1 MQFPNLS
8 KFNGTKVRSD
18 PPPFRSAMGE
28 AERQAVLDVLAYY
41 ESSQA
46 DPPYE
51 GIFQR
56 KFENEFAKLMGGGY
70 ARAVSSG
77 SVACFIAIRALRLPL
92 GSEIIVP
99 GVTDSGSIFAIVEA
113 GLSPV
118 IVDTMP
124 DSYNTNWEEL
134 ELAITSK
141 TSAIFAVHMAGEPL
155 DILTISENA
164 KNQNL
169 RLIEDCSQAPFARIC
184 KTNCVCQPA
193 ICAGMPV
200 GGFGDVAAY
209 STMYRKSLHTGG
221 SGGVVFTKDEI
232 IAKAVIEE
240 SDRGRPKWSAEYRSG
255 DPGHATVS
263 ALNFNTDEFSCAI
276 GLASLSRLEDTI
288 QRRRK
293 FLIELNKRA
302 KHLQPYFQIMNNSL
316 GQSPFFIPVIVGNGL
331 ESRKV
336 EIAELLQAEGIS
348 LLPVFNNIVADWE
361 VAKKLNWKI
370 AKSVNALSMKATS
383 FNLFLNEN
391 YGERE
396 ASEIVEALE
405 KVLNHVTNR
414 NNII

>member
-1 MQFPNLS
+1 
-8 KFNGTKVRSD
+8 
-18 PPPFRSAMGE
+18 MGP

-41 ESSQA
+41 KSSRA

-51 GIFQR
+51 GIFQK
-56 KFENEFAKLMGGGY
+56 KFENEFAKIMGGGY

-77 SVACFIAIRALRLPL
+77 SVSCFIAIRALRLPI

-113 GLSPV
+113 GLTPV

-124 DSYNTNWEEL
+124 DSYNTNWEEI

-155 DILTISENA
+155 EISVICKNA
-164 KNQNL
+164 KQLNL
-169 RLIEDCSQAPFARIC
+169 KLIEDCSQAPFARGC
-184 KTNCVCQPA
+184 KLNCLCQPTLCEGA
-193 ICAGMPV
+193 PV
-200 GGFGDVAAY
+200 GSFGDVSAY
-209 STMYRKSLHTGG
+209 STMYRKSIHTGG
-221 SGGVVFTKDEI
+221 SGGVVFTKDEA
-232 IAKAVIEE
+232 IARAVIEE
-240 SDRGRPKWSAEYRSG
+240 SDRGRPKWSSEYRPG

-276 GLASLSRLEDTI
+276 GLASLSRLENTI

-293 FLIELNKRA
+293 FLDELNKKV
-302 KHLQPYFQIMNNSL
+302 KHLEPYFRLMGNSL
-316 GQSPFFIPVIVGNGL
+316 GQSPFFIPLIVGNEFEL
-331 ESRKV
+331 RKI
-336 EIAELLQAEGIS
+336 EIAELLKLEGIS
-348 LLPVFNNIVADWE
+348 LLPAFNNIVADWDI
-361 VAKKLNWKI
+361 AKKLNWKI
-370 AKSVNALSMKATS
+370 EKSLNAKSMKARS

-405 KVLNHVTNR
+405 KVLIYLKN
-414 NNII
+414 

>member
-1 MQFPNLS
+1 MHRSNLA
-8 KFNGTKVRSD
+8 KFGGPKVRYDTS
-18 PPPFRSAMGE
+18 PFRAAMGS

-51 GIFQR
+51 GVFQK
-56 KFENEFAKLMGGGY
+56 KFETMFAELMGGGY

-77 SVACFIAIRALRLPL
+77 SVSCFIAVRALRLPL
-92 GSEIIVP
+92 GSEVIVP

-113 GLSPV
+113 GLTPV
-118 IVDTMP
+118 IVDTIP
-124 DSYNTNWEEL
+124 DSYNTNWKEIEP
-134 ELAITSK
+134 AISAK

-155 DILTISENA
+155 EILTISENA
-164 KNQNL
+164 KKRNL
-169 RLIEDCSQAPFARIC
+169 RLIEDCSQAPFARFC
-184 KTNCVCQPA
+184 KTGCVCQPA
-193 ICAGMPV
+193 ICGGATV
-200 GGFGDVAAY
+200 GVFGDVAAY

-221 SGGVVFTKDEI
+221 SGGVVFTKDET
-232 IAKAVIEE
+232 IAKAIIEE
-240 SDRGRPKWSAEYRSG
+240 SDRGRPKWSGEYRSG

-276 GLASLSRLEDTI
+276 GHASLSRLEETI
-288 QRRRK
+288 HRRRK

-348 LLPVFNNIVADWE
+348 LLPTFNNIVTDWE
-361 VAKKLNWKI
+361 IAKKLNWKI
-370 AKSVNALSMKATS
+370 IKSVNALSMKARS

-391 YGERE
+391 YGDRE

-405 KVLNHVTNR
+405 KVLNFLN
-414 NNII
+414 